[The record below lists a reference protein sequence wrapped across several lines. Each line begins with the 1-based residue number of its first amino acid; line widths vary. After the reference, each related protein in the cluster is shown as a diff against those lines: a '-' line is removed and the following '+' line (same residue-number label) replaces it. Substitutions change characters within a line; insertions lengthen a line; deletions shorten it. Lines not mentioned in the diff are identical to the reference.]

1 MMVRFRMLSTST
13 AMGDISQV
21 LINQPTLIG
30 YLDNIEDKY
39 IPILK
44 KYSLQPKSTYP
55 VVVYNVDSINGKTR
69 SQLAHFNGYELIR
82 NIVVWGRDLT
92 NTPPEEWL
100 ELVLQGVDIIQD
112 YRIRMFAENF
122 QYYYTNVIDETM
134 NIMYED
140 EIASKNIEIYII
152 YVFTGCLVVLAT
164 FINIFGVTQLSRNS
178 KNLYDKTMKMF
189 KLLLRGSINDI
200 ISKFEISVESITETY
215 DISADNKKN
224 KYKNIDRKNVFKTAF
239 KKLKGFIINGLLI
252 GSILLLT
259 VPVIIKD
266 KSIVSNLDYLLLVG
280 KRKDMIINMSIF
292 SFEVILQDG
301 RFYVPGLSES
311 YLNKEIE
318 KLEKIQQQLYRGE
331 LGLQSTT
338 KMEHLDD
345 LIINKDCRFDDNRCE
360 TIEEM
365 PDIGFTKNAIK
376 MHLNEF
382 VDEMI
387 ERFKVILKSSKLKD
401 FKTYD
406 HMYKNIYDNTRLF
419 MAFQSSD
426 FYFELVAIEHL
437 FAGLEK
443 FDTILYDMLF
453 ESIRSTMVY
462 LIIII
467 FVGIS
472 LISLAFLI
480 IYKMIK
486 STNENLNELV
496 NLIFI
501 IPPSTINMIP
511 QFKRFIE
518 TGGADEEE

>member
-1 MMVRFRMLSTST
+1 MLP
-13 AMGDISQV
+13 
-21 LINQPTLIG
+21 L
-30 YLDNIEDKY
+30 
-39 IPILK
+39 
-44 KYSLQPKSTYP
+44 
-55 VVVYNVDSINGKTR
+55 
-69 SQLAHFNGYELIR
+69 
-82 NIVVWGRDLT
+82 
-92 NTPPEEWL
+92 
-100 ELVLQGVDIIQD
+100 
-112 YRIRMFAENF
+112 
-122 QYYYTNVIDETM
+122 
-134 NIMYED
+134 
-140 EIASKNIEIYII
+140 
-152 YVFTGCLVVLAT
+152 
-164 FINIFGVTQLSRNS
+164 
-178 KNLYDKTMKMF
+178 
-189 KLLLRGSINDI
+189 
-200 ISKFEISVESITETY
+200 
-215 DISADNKKN
+215 
-224 KYKNIDRKNVFKTAF
+224 
-239 KKLKGFIINGLLI
+239 
-252 GSILLLT
+252 
-259 VPVIIKD
+259 
-266 KSIVSNLDYLLLVG
+266 
-280 KRKDMIINMSIF
+280 
-292 SFEVILQDG
+292 
-301 RFYVPGLSES
+301 
-311 YLNKEIE
+311 
-318 KLEKIQQQLYRGE
+318 
-331 LGLQSTT
+331 
-338 KMEHLDD
+338 
-345 LIINKDCRFDDNRCE
+345 
-360 TIEEM
+360 
-365 PDIGFTKNAIK
+365 GFTKNAIK